1 MTALLPNNYTIIT
14 ASGSQWTAVV
24 TVTNDDG
31 TLANLTGKSF
41 EFVLRSSN
49 SSNYALPNAI
59 GPIIFSVN
67 NSSSTANGTITVNT
81 TTSQVSVTVTATAV
95 NLITQG
101 GGVYTLWMDPN
112 LADATALMTGQFLVQ
127 NIPAP

>member
-1 MTALLPNNYTIIT
+1 MTALLPTNYTIVT

-41 EFVLRSSN
+41 EFVVRATTSPN
-49 SSNYALPNAI
+49 PNALGSI
-59 GPIIFSVN
+59 GAVIFSVN

-81 TTSQVSVTVTATAV
+81 ATSQVTVIVTATAV
-95 NLITQG
+95 NLLTQG
-101 GGVYTLWMDPN
+101 GGAYTLWMDPN
-112 LADATALMTGQFLVQ
+112 LADATALLTGPFLTQPV
-127 NIPAP
+127 PAP